1 MINPFLHILAATG
14 ERNLAEIASIRDAFT
29 FLESLWDDL
38 GAWFQQEHLN
48 LVLMAVCIVLV
59 LAAGFLLRWFVKA
72 ALVRLARKLPTQL
85 PAHLIERL
93 NAPVVA
99 MLVLAGFSLCGETVR
114 FPAMLWGWLSK
125 SLYAAFILTLL
136 WGVFRL
142 VGVTDL
148 WFRTMKFNE
157 DYRLNELLLALI
169 RRGIKTAVWVI
180 AIIFIAQNLFHFDV
194 TALVAGAGVAGL
206 AIAFAAQNTV
216 ANLFGA
222 MSIISDRTF
231 KEGDRVQIGDSAGSV
246 EEVGFRSTRLR
257 ALDGTV
263 WHVPNRVAADSV
275 IQNITRRPWLKYAF
289 TLGLVYQTT
298 PEGMHK
304 ALAILGGILDNH
316 PAFDAKTQPPLY
328 FFTDFNASSL
338 DISVTLWFQTT
349 DFVQFQKWKQEI
361 NLAILEQFNAAGLEF
376 AYPTSTNYLIAQ
388 NNNTAATEG
397 AVGK

>member
-1 MINPFLHILAATG
+1 MFNPFLHIFAAA
-14 ERNLAEIASIRDAFT
+14 EEKNLTETASIREAFT
-29 FLESLWDDL
+29 LFGGVWEDL
-38 GAWFQQEHLN
+38 SQWFREEHLN
-48 LVLMAVCIVLV
+48 LIRMACYIGII
-59 LAAGFLLRWFVKA
+59 LAAVLLLRWFVKGVLLR
-72 ALVRLARKLPTQL
+72 LVRRLPVEL
-85 PAHLIERL
+85 PGHLVERL
-93 NAPVVA
+93 NAPVTLLL
-99 MLVLAGFSLCGETVR
+99 MLAGLSACGETVN
-114 FPAMLWGWLSK
+114 FPATLWNWLSK
-125 SLYAAFILTLL
+125 ILYACFIMTLL

-148 WFRTMKFNE
+148 WFRARKFNE
-157 DYRLNELLLALI
+157 DYRLNELVLALI
-169 RRGIKTAVWVI
+169 RRGIKTAVWVV

-231 KEGDRVQIGDSAGSV
+231 KEGDRVQIGDSNGSV

-257 ALDGTV
+257 GLDGTV
-263 WHVPNRVAADSV
+263 WHVPNRIAADSV
-275 IQNITRRPWLKYAF
+275 IQNIAARPWLKYAF
-289 TLGLVYQTT
+289 TIALVYQTT
-298 PEGMHK
+298 PERMHK

-316 PAFDAKTQPPLY
+316 PAFNRQTQPPLY

-338 DISVTLWFQTT
+338 DISVTLWFQTL

-376 AYPTSTNYLIAQ
+376 AYPTSTNYQIAQ
-388 NNNTAATEG
+388 NNNTAAIEG

>member
-1 MINPFLHILAATG
+1 MFNPFLHIFAAA
-14 ERNLAEIASIRDAFT
+14 EEKNLAETASIREAF
-29 FLESLWDDL
+29 SLFGGVWEDL
-38 GAWFQQEHLN
+38 SQWFREEHLN
-48 LVLMAVCIVLV
+48 LIRMACYIGIM
-59 LAAGFLLRWFVKA
+59 LAAVLLLRWFVKA
-72 ALVRLARKLPTQL
+72 VLLRLVRRLPVEL
-85 PAHLIERL
+85 PGHLVERL
-93 NAPVVA
+93 NAPVTLLL
-99 MLVLAGFSLCGETVR
+99 MLAGLSLCGETVH
-114 FPAMLWGWLSK
+114 FPATLWNWLSK
-125 SLYAAFILTLL
+125 ILYACFIMTLL

-148 WFRTMKFNE
+148 WFRARKFND
-157 DYRLNELLLALI
+157 DYRLNELVLALI
-169 RRGIKTAVWVI
+169 RRGIKTAVWVV

-231 KEGDRVQIGDSAGSV
+231 KEGDRVQIGDSNGSV

-257 ALDGTV
+257 GLDGTV
-263 WHVPNRVAADSV
+263 WHVPNRIAADSV
-275 IQNITRRPWLKYAF
+275 IQNIAERPWLKYAF
-289 TLGLVYQTT
+289 TIALVYQTT
-298 PEGMHK
+298 PERMHK

-316 PAFDAKTQPPLY
+316 PAFNRETQPPLY

-338 DISVTLWFQTT
+338 DISVTLWFQTL
-349 DFVQFQKWKQEI
+349 DYVQFLKWKQEI

-388 NNNTAATEG
+388 NNNTAAIEG

>member
-1 MINPFLHILAATG
+1 MFNSFLHILAVT
-14 ERNLAEIASIRDAFT
+14 EEKDLTETTSIREAFT
-29 FLESLWDDL
+29 LFGTFWEDL
-38 GAWFQQEHLN
+38 SEWFREEHLN
-48 LVLMAVCIVLV
+48 LIRMALYLGIML
-59 LAAGFLLRWFVKA
+59 LAVFLLRWFVKTVLLR
-72 ALVRLARKLPTQL
+72 LVRKLPVAL
-85 PAHLIERL
+85 PAHLVERL
-93 NAPVVA
+93 NAPVT
-99 MLVLAGFSLCGETVR
+99 LLLILAGISLCGETVN
-114 FPAMLWGWLSK
+114 FPVTLWSWLSK
-125 SLYAAFILTLL
+125 ILYACFIMALL
-136 WGVFRL
+136 WGVFRV
-142 VGVTDL
+142 VGATDL
-148 WFRTMKFNE
+148 WFQTKKFNE
-157 DYRLNELLLALI
+157 DHRLNELVVALI
-169 RRGIKTAVWVI
+169 RRAIKTVVWVV
-180 AIIFIAQNLFHFDV
+180 AVIFIAQNLFHFDV

-231 KEGDRVQIGDSAGSV
+231 KEGDRVQIGDSSGSV

-263 WHVPNRVAADSV
+263 WHVPNRIAADSV

-289 TLGLVYQTT
+289 TIGLVYQTT
-298 PEGMHK
+298 PEQMHK

-316 PAFDAKTQPPLY
+316 PAFNAETQPPLY

-349 DFVQFQKWKQEI
+349 DYVQFQKWKQEI
-361 NLAILEQFNAAGLEF
+361 NLAILEQFNAAGLDF

-388 NNNTAATEG
+388 NNNTAAIEG

>member
-1 MINPFLHILAATG
+1 MFNPFLHIFAA
-14 ERNLAEIASIRDAFT
+14 AEQKIPAEPASIREALALFGN
-29 FLESLWDDL
+29 FWDDL
-38 GAWFQQEHLN
+38 QGWFEREHLN
-48 LVLMAVCIVLV
+48 LVRMTFCIGLM
-59 LAAGFLLRWFVKA
+59 LAAALLLRWFAKTV
-72 ALVRLARKLPTQL
+72 LLRLAKKLPVEL
-85 PAHLIERL
+85 PAHLVERL
-93 NAPVVA
+93 NAPVTLLL
-99 MLVLAGFSLCGETVR
+99 MLAGLSLCGEIVR
-114 FPAMLWGWLSK
+114 FPAALWSGLSK
-125 SLYAAFILTLL
+125 ILYACFIITLL

-142 VGVTDL
+142 AGVTDL
-148 WFRTMKFNE
+148 WFRAKKFNE
-157 DYRLNELLLALI
+157 NYRLNELVLALI
-169 RRGIKTAVWVI
+169 RRATKALVWVI

-222 MSIISDRTF
+222 MSVISDRTF

-263 WHVPNRVAADSV
+263 WHVPNRIAADSV
-275 IQNITRRPWLKYAF
+275 IQNVTQRPWLKYAF
-289 TLGLVYQTT
+289 TIGLVYRTT
-298 PEGMHK
+298 PERMHR
-304 ALAILGGILDNH
+304 ALAILGGILDGH
-316 PAFDAKTQPPLY
+316 PGFDMETQPPLY

-338 DISVTLWFQTT
+338 DIGVTLWFQTL
-349 DFVQFQKWKQEI
+349 DYVQFQKWKQEI

-388 NNNTAATEG
+388 NNNTAAIEG

>member
-1 MINPFLHILAATG
+1 MFNPFLHIFAAA
-14 ERNLAEIASIRDAFT
+14 EEKNLTETSSIREAFT
-29 FLESLWDDL
+29 LFGGVWGDL
-38 GAWFQQEHLN
+38 SQWFREEHLN
-48 LVLMAVCIVLV
+48 LIRMACYIGIM
-59 LAAGFLLRWFVKA
+59 LAAVLLLRWFVQGVLLR
-72 ALVRLARKLPTQL
+72 LVRRLPVEL
-85 PAHLIERL
+85 PGHLVERL
-93 NAPVVA
+93 NAPVTLLL
-99 MLVLAGFSLCGETVR
+99 MLAGLSLCGETVR
-114 FPAMLWGWLSK
+114 FPAGLWNLLSK
-125 SLYAAFILTLL
+125 ILYACFIMTLL

-148 WFRTMKFNE
+148 WFRARKFNE
-157 DYRLNELLLALI
+157 DHRLNELVLALI
-169 RRGIKTAVWVI
+169 RRAIKTAVWVV
-180 AIIFIAQNLFHFDV
+180 AIIFISQNLFHFDV

-231 KEGDRVQIGDSAGSV
+231 KDGDRVQIGNSLGSV

-257 ALDGTV
+257 GLDGTV
-263 WHVPNRVAADSV
+263 WHVPNRIAADSV
-275 IQNITRRPWLKYAF
+275 IQNIAERPWLKYAF
-289 TLGLVYQTT
+289 TIGLVYQTT
-298 PEGMHK
+298 PEQMHR

-316 PAFDAKTQPPLY
+316 PAFDREKQPPLY
-328 FFTDFNASSL
+328 FFTDFNTSSL
-338 DISVTLWFQTT
+338 DISVTLWFQTL

-388 NNNTAATEG
+388 NNNTAAIEG